1 MNILLRSWSAYTRAT
16 ATMAGARGDRA
27 VHSGDR
33 AVGRRHRIR
42 NIPARLFS
50 GAGRSRESV
59 LQPHLPRHPARLSA
73 GQPGTPVYR
82 RGARHGH
89 RHSLGDPDRHQQ
101 MGAPHILADPFVLP
115 GHRRHRLAADPADLV
130 RLWLDHHD
138 LRDRLHRAI
147 SRGAQH
153 RARRRIGAARSGA
166 CRAQPRRVAGARVVG
181 GDATRRAAQ
190 YHYGIA
196 QRPRLRLARADRG
209 RDDRRHQRHR
219 LSDVRRAPFRLGG
232 RDPARHDHS
241 RLALVHRGCLDPCA
255 DRARDRPALGIGNIV
270 MKTLELRNLQ
280 KTYFDPYAGSHV
292 TAVHDVSLEV
302 QQGDFVS
309 VVGPSGCGKTT
320 ILNMVAGFIPHSG
333 GEILLNGK
341 AVSGPGPERGVVFQS
356 FALFPWKTVLD
367 NVGFGPKMRGVPKAE
382 RDKIAHEYLA
392 LAGLSHAANR
402 YPNELSGGMQQRVGV
417 VRALANNPEVLL
429 MDEPFA
435 SVDAQTRMTLQE
447 ELTRIWQERR
457 PTVIFITHD
466 VAEAVF
472 LANRVVVLS
481 KGRVLDQIEV
491 ALPRPRVWDDLI
503 EDETFKRLSA
513 HVLQMVR
520 SA

>member
-1 MNILLRSWSAYTRAT
+1 
-16 ATMAGARGDRA
+16 
-27 VHSGDR
+27 
-33 AVGRRHRIR
+33 
-42 NIPARLFS
+42 
-50 GAGRSRESV
+50 
-59 LQPHLPRHPARLSA
+59 
-73 GQPGTPVYR
+73 
-82 RGARHGH
+82 
-89 RHSLGDPDRHQQ
+89 
-101 MGAPHILADPFVLP
+101 
-115 GHRRHRLAADPADLV
+115 
-130 RLWLDHHD
+130 
-138 LRDRLHRAI
+138 
-147 SRGAQH
+147 
-153 RARRRIGAARSGA
+153 
-166 CRAQPRRVAGARVVG
+166 
-181 GDATRRAAQ
+181 
-190 YHYGIA
+190 
-196 QRPRLRLARADRG
+196 
-209 RDDRRHQRHR
+209 
-219 LSDVRRAPFRLGG
+219 
-232 RDPARHDHS
+232 
-241 RLALVHRGCLDPCA
+241 
-255 DRARDRPALGIGNIV
+255 
-270 MKTLELRNLQ
+270 MKTLELRHLA

-292 TAVHDVSLEV
+292 TAVHDVSLDV

-341 AVSGPGPERGVVFQS
+341 AISGPGPERGVVFQS

-367 NVGFGPKMRGVPKAE
+367 NVGFGPKMRGVPKTE

-447 ELTRIWQERR
+447 ELTRIWQARK
-457 PTVIFITHD
+457 PTVIFVTHD

-481 KGRVLDQIEV
+481 KGRVLDQVEV

-513 HVLQMVR
+513 QVLHMVR

>member
-1 MNILLRSWSAYTRAT
+1 M
-16 ATMAGARGDRA
+16 
-27 VHSGDR
+27 
-33 AVGRRHRIR
+33 
-42 NIPARLFS
+42 
-50 GAGRSRESV
+50 
-59 LQPHLPRHPARLSA
+59 
-73 GQPGTPVYR
+73 
-82 RGARHGH
+82 
-89 RHSLGDPDRHQQ
+89 
-101 MGAPHILADPFVLP
+101 
-115 GHRRHRLAADPADLV
+115 
-130 RLWLDHHD
+130 
-138 LRDRLHRAI
+138 
-147 SRGAQH
+147 
-153 RARRRIGAARSGA
+153 
-166 CRAQPRRVAGARVVG
+166 
-181 GDATRRAAQ
+181 
-190 YHYGIA
+190 
-196 QRPRLRLARADRG
+196 
-209 RDDRRHQRHR
+209 
-219 LSDVRRAPFRLGG
+219 
-232 RDPARHDHS
+232 
-241 RLALVHRGCLDPCA
+241 
-255 DRARDRPALGIGNIV
+255 GIGDI
-270 MKTLELRNLQ
+270 MKTLELRNLA

-292 TAVHDVSLEV
+292 TAVHDVSLDV

-333 GEILLNGK
+333 GEMLLNGK
-341 AVSGPGPERGVVFQS
+341 AINGPGPERGVVFQS

-392 LAGLSHAANR
+392 LAGLSHAASR

-447 ELTRIWQERR
+447 ELTRIWQERK
-457 PTVIFITHD
+457 PTVIFVTHD

-481 KGRVLDQIEV
+481 KGRVLDQVEV

-513 HVLQMVR
+513 QVLQMVR

>member
-1 MNILLRSWSAYTRAT
+1 
-16 ATMAGARGDRA
+16 
-27 VHSGDR
+27 
-33 AVGRRHRIR
+33 
-42 NIPARLFS
+42 
-50 GAGRSRESV
+50 
-59 LQPHLPRHPARLSA
+59 
-73 GQPGTPVYR
+73 
-82 RGARHGH
+82 
-89 RHSLGDPDRHQQ
+89 
-101 MGAPHILADPFVLP
+101 
-115 GHRRHRLAADPADLV
+115 
-130 RLWLDHHD
+130 
-138 LRDRLHRAI
+138 
-147 SRGAQH
+147 
-153 RARRRIGAARSGA
+153 
-166 CRAQPRRVAGARVVG
+166 
-181 GDATRRAAQ
+181 
-190 YHYGIA
+190 
-196 QRPRLRLARADRG
+196 
-209 RDDRRHQRHR
+209 
-219 LSDVRRAPFRLGG
+219 
-232 RDPARHDHS
+232 
-241 RLALVHRGCLDPCA
+241 
-255 DRARDRPALGIGNIV
+255 
-270 MKTLELRNLQ
+270 MKTLELRHLE

-333 GEILLNGK
+333 GEMLLNGK
-341 AVSGPGPERGVVFQS
+341 AISGPGPERGVVFQS

-447 ELTRIWQERR
+447 ELTRIWQARK
-457 PTVIFITHD
+457 PTVIFVTHD

-491 ALPRPRVWDDLI
+491 KLPRPRVWDDLI

-513 HVLQMVR
+513 QVLHMVR